1 MDTVGD
7 STDDY
12 ETDDWLNGG
21 DDSSEDEFVAGDN
34 KNKRTQNKKS
44 GHVNNN
50 NKNKDAAAAV
60 GKKKQHVEVSKTA
73 DKNKGSDDGSASSD
87 DVYESKQGAATSN
100 KPKRGAFGMVNDHKS
115 SAKTDNNNSI
125 DEKDSDDAS
134 DGSANSGDSDDDDD
148 SDDLGLGLG
157 SNKQSQAAKSRK
169 RAAMMQQMYDSSSS
183 SDDSD
188 DDDSSDDTSINANK
202 KKKQNNTSGWKKQ
215 KTAGQVSSAASRK
228 KKQAIALDSS
238 SDSDNSDDDDDC
250 AVDVTST
257 AKLKRVPAA
266 AAAKASSEVA
276 IDCMSSDSDEDKFTS
291 STRQTNLSSTSSKKS
306 AIYKSEEP
314 QQMINHDPSV
324 RANSNATL
332 EAAKRA
338 RAALLQSQVY
348 HAEDVAVPSLPSQIE
363 GVRPSSSS
371 PAVVDLESN
380 NFETS
385 TSSQAISNAP
395 STAASYTGAIITM
408 YLRYK
413 DTLSNKES
421 KVNMKIKMDQPLQ
434 HLVDEFQFG
443 KITQIKF
450 DGQNLDLTK
459 TPSFYDM
466 DDEDLVDAVVTS
478 TKKGKVEEK
487 VVIHVR
493 SAGIRNETYQMKK
506 SDPLEK
512 LVGDYCKKNQL
523 STIALEYNGRKLD
536 TSQSCAQLNIPN
548 NSYLD
553 ALVAGGTVITLI
565 FRVNGKVSETE
576 RISIRMKETFQL
588 AMESFAQRRNV
599 TVSQCKFVFDGEVL
613 RSLSTPEQLDLEGGE
628 IIDVSVAESVPQ
640 QRAITNQRT
649 ATAAVSVAGAAAA
662 APVMITI
669 ETNRNQNNNPRQ
681 KKWKL
686 LNTSSIAKL
695 KTDYCKYYKSKG
707 CKSVQFYFRNT
718 LIQDESNLL
727 RDLGIGD
734 GDIVYAMENGKVF
747 TSR

>member
-1 MDTVGD
+1 MDTGGD

-21 DDSSEDEFVAGDN
+21 DDSSEDELVAGDN
-34 KNKRTQNKKS
+34 KKGTQSKKS

-50 NKNKDAAAAV
+50 NKNKDAAAV
-60 GKKKQHVEVSKTA
+60 GKKKKKQPVEVSKTA
-73 DKNKGSDDGSASSD
+73 EKNKWSDDGSASSV
-87 DVYESKQGAATSN
+87 DVYESKQGAATTSN
-100 KPKRGAFGMVNDHKS
+100 KPKRGAFGMVNDNKS
-115 SAKTDNNNSI
+115 STKTDNNNSI

-134 DGSANSGDSDDDDD
+134 DGGDNSGDSDDDDD

-202 KKKQNNTSGWKKQ
+202 KRKQNFTSGGNKQ

-228 KKQAIALDSS
+228 KKQAIDLDTS

-250 AVDVTST
+250 VVDVTST
-257 AKLKRVPAA
+257 AKSKRVPAA

-291 STRQTNLSSTSSKKS
+291 STRQTNLSSTSSTKS

-314 QQMINHDPSV
+314 QPMIHHDPSV

-348 HAEDVAVPSLPSQIE
+348 HAEDVAVPSLPSQ
-363 GVRPSSSS
+363 VVQPSS
-371 PAVVDLESN
+371 PAVFDLESN
-380 NFETS
+380 DFETS
-385 TSSQAISNAP
+385 TASEVVGNAP
-395 STAASYTGAIITM
+395 SAAASYTGAMITM
-408 YLRYK
+408 YLRYR
-413 DTLSNKES
+413 DTFSNKES

-478 TKKGKVEEK
+478 TK

-512 LVGDYCKKNQL
+512 LIDDYCKKNQL
-523 STIALEYNGRKLD
+523 STIVLEYNGRKLD
-536 TSQSCAQLNIPN
+536 TSQSSAQLNIPN
-548 NSYLD
+548 DSYLD
-553 ALVAGGTVITLI
+553 ALVAGGSVINLI

-588 AMESFAQRRNV
+588 AMESFAQRRKV

-628 IIDVSVAESVPQ
+628 IIDVSVMESVPQ
-640 QRAITNQRT
+640 QRAATNQRT
-649 ATAAVSVAGAAAA
+649 TTAAVSVTSSAAAAA

-734 GDIVYAMENGKVF
+734 GDTVYAMENGKAF

>member
-1 MDTVGD
+1 MDTGGD

-21 DDSSEDEFVAGDN
+21 DDSSEDELVVGDN
-34 KNKRTQNKKS
+34 KKGTQSKKS

-50 NKNKDAAAAV
+50 NKNKDAAAV
-60 GKKKQHVEVSKTA
+60 GKKERSKW
-73 DKNKGSDDGSASSD
+73 SDDGSVASSV

-115 SAKTDNNNSI
+115 STKTDNNNSI

-134 DGSANSGDSDDDDD
+134 DGSDDSDDSDDDDD

-188 DDDSSDDTSINANK
+188 DNDSSDDTSINANNK
-202 KKKQNNTSGWKKQ
+202 KRKQNFTSGGKKQ

-228 KKQAIALDSS
+228 KKQAIALDTS

-250 AVDVTST
+250 VVDVTST
-257 AKLKRVPAA
+257 AKSKRVPAA

-276 IDCMSSDSDEDKFTS
+276 IDCMSSDSDDDKFTS
-291 STRQTNLSSTSSKKS
+291 STRQTNLPPTSSTKS

-314 QQMINHDPSV
+314 QPMIHHDPSV

-332 EAAKRA
+332 EAAKIA

-348 HAEDVAVPSLPSQIE
+348 HAEDVAVPSLPSQ
-363 GVRPSSSS
+363 VVQPTS
-371 PAVVDLESN
+371 PAVLDLESN
-380 NFETS
+380 DFDTS
-385 TSSQAISNAP
+385 TTSEVVGNAP

-408 YLRYK
+408 YLRYR
-413 DTLSNKES
+413 DTFSNKES

-466 DDEDLVDAVVTS
+466 DDEDLVDAVVAS
-478 TKKGKVEEK
+478 TKKGTGEEK

-512 LVGDYCKKNQL
+512 LIDDYCKKNQL
-523 STIALEYNGRKLD
+523 STIVLEYNGRKLD
-536 TSQSCAQLNIPN
+536 TSQSSAQLNIPN
-548 NSYLD
+548 DSYLD
-553 ALVAGGTVITLI
+553 ALVAGGSVINLI
-565 FRVNGKVSETE
+565 FRVNGKGSETE

-588 AMESFAQRRNV
+588 AMESFAQRRKV

-628 IIDVSVAESVPQ
+628 IIDVSVTESVPQ
-640 QRAITNQRT
+640 QRAATNQRT
-649 ATAAVSVAGAAAA
+649 TPAAVSVTSSAAAA
-662 APVMITI
+662 MITI

-734 GDIVYAMENGKVF
+734 GDTVYAMENGKAF
-747 TSR
+747 TSRR

>member
-1 MDTVGD
+1 MDTIGD

-21 DDSSEDEFVAGDN
+21 DDSSEDELVAGDN
-34 KNKRTQNKKS
+34 KNKGTQSKKS

-60 GKKKQHVEVSKTA
+60 GKKKHPLEVSKA
-73 DKNKGSDDGSASSD
+73 AEKNKGSDEDSASSD

-100 KPKRGAFGMVNDHKS
+100 KSKRGAFGMVNDHKS
-115 SAKTDNNNSI
+115 STKTDNNNSI
-125 DEKDSDDAS
+125 GEKDSDDAS
-134 DGSANSGDSDDDDD
+134 DGSANSGDSDDDDDDD

-188 DDDSSDDTSINANK
+188 DDDSSDDTSIDANK
-202 KKKQNNTSGWKKQ
+202 KRKQNNTSGGKKP
-215 KTAGQVSSAASRK
+215 KTAGQVSSARK
-228 KKQAIALDSS
+228 KKQAIALDTS

-250 AVDVTST
+250 VVDVTST
-257 AKLKRVPAA
+257 AKSKRVPAVA
-266 AAAKASSEVA
+266 KAKASSEVA

-291 STRQTNLSSTSSKKS
+291 STRQTNLSSTPSKKS

-314 QQMINHDPSV
+314 QPMINHDPSV

-371 PAVVDLESN
+371 PAVLDLESN
-380 NFETS
+380 DFDTS
-385 TSSQAISNAP
+385 ATSQAISNAP

-408 YLRYK
+408 YLRYR

-459 TPSFYDM
+459 TPSFYEM

-478 TKKGKVEEK
+478 TK

-512 LVGDYCKKNQL
+512 LIGDYCKKNQL

-548 NSYLD
+548 DSYLD

-649 ATAAVSVAGAAAA
+649 ATAAVSVAAAGAAAA
-662 APVMITI
+662 APVMITV

-734 GDIVYAMENGKVF
+734 GDTVYAMENGKAF